1 MGVINLGN
9 GLASVITG
17 PGIQVIQNPT
27 VADVKKLI
35 QQAKT
40 ISANS
45 GGTATVQSGSICVTN
60 IPQACQTQTT
70 TVTTTTSHSTSLP
83 KAVSPTPL
91 SVPNPIIPKKKY
103 EYMVADLDGTLID
116 TISGNVFPKGV
127 FDMRF
132 KYDVLDAI
140 KKYSPKVLFVVSNQ
154 AGISKGFVKEDSFKA
169 KLDYV
174 TMSLRDYLGINVY
187 SDYCTAE
194 DSNDPRRK
202 PNTGMV
208 DDLVTAHIPFSL
220 SKFKE
225 KCLMIGD
232 ASGKEANETPDG
244 KKQFSDS
251 DKKCA
256 ENFGVDYM
264 DVWDFIESADTAA
277 VLVEH
282 DFLRNSRKK
291 KKFGIVRLT
300 WDGSHQ
306 DLIDDYKK
314 RMAIDVPGNIYYV
327 AEYDKYWDKNLQKN
341 SPYHTN
347 PEWVRK
353 TLDKAGI
360 NNSYRVFNSA
370 PLVDTILYIPDT
382 LITKLLDE
390 AEVYVSRPV
399 NNFLYSIKR

>member
-1 MGVINLGN
+1 MGVIN
-9 GLASVITG
+9 GLAQVITR

-27 VADVKKLI
+27 AADVKKLI

-40 ISANS
+40 MSANS
-45 GGTATVQSGSICVTN
+45 GGTVTVQSGSICVTN

-70 TVTTTTSHSTSLP
+70 TVTTTAAHSTNLP
-83 KAVSPTPL
+83 TAVPPTPL

-194 DSNDPRRK
+194 DNNDPRRK

-300 WDGSHQ
+300 WDGSYQ
-306 DLIDDYKK
+306 DLIDNCKK
-314 RMAIDVPGNIYYV
+314 TISNVPGNIYYV
-327 AEYDKYWDKNLQKN
+327 TEYNNYWDKNLQNN

-347 PEWVRK
+347 PEWLSK
-353 TLDKAGI
+353 ILDKTTGVTA
-360 NNSYRVFNSA
+360 SYRVFKST
-370 PLVDTILYIPDT
+370 PVVDTILYIPDEW
-382 LITKLLDE
+382 ITKLLDE
-390 AEVYVSRPV
+390 AEVYVSRPI
-399 NNFLYSIKR
+399 NNFLDSIKR

>member
-9 GLASVITG
+9 GLARVITG

-27 VADVKKLI
+27 AADVEKLI

-40 ISANS
+40 MAANS
-45 GGTATVQSGSICVTN
+45 GGSVTVQSGSICVTN
-60 IPQACQTQTT
+60 IPPQASQNQTT
-70 TVTTTTSHSTSLP
+70 MTTTAPSSGLP

-140 KKYSPKVLFVVSNQ
+140 KKYGPKVLFVVSNQ

-194 DSNDPRRK
+194 DNNDPRRK

-264 DVWDFIESADTAA
+264 DVWDFIESADTAT

-282 DFLRNSRKK
+282 DFLRNSKKK

-306 DLIDDYKK
+306 DLIDDCKK
-314 RMAIDVPGNIYYV
+314 TIENVPGNIYYV
-327 AEYDKYWDKNLQKN
+327 TEYNNYWDKNLQNN

-347 PEWVRK
+347 SEWLSK
-353 TLDKAGI
+353 TLDKVGI
-360 NNSYRVFNSA
+360 TASYRVFRST
-370 PLVDTILYIPDT
+370 PDVDTIVFIPDT

-399 NNFLYSIKR
+399 NNFLGSIKR